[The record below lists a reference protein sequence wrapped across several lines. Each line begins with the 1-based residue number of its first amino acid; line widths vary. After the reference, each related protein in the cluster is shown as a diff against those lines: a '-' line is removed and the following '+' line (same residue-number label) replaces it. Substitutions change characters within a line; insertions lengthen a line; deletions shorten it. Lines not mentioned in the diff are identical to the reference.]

1 MTINRCKKVS
11 LLFYAY
17 FIKTQYL
24 LNNLPGILFSM
35 SQTLMLPSKS
45 PVAGLRSDNC
55 VAPNVIHLKGCLL
68 RSMVAVNKK
77 IQICYLTNS
86 NLIFKSQLFSQKYL
100 LNAYLIA
107 LAFLFHW
114 LYTHSIYHVLWY
126 GFQPLQIL
134 LSTVPNGSQIEL
146 GLRIFPWL
154 YKY

>member
-1 MTINRCKKVS
+1 
-11 LLFYAY
+11 
-17 FIKTQYL
+17 
-24 LNNLPGILFSM
+24 M

-86 NLIFKSQLFSQKYL
+86 NLIFKQEKSQLFSQKYL

-107 LAFLFHW
+107 LAFLFH
-114 LYTHSIYHVLWY
+114 
-126 GFQPLQIL
+126 
-134 LSTVPNGSQIEL
+134 
-146 GLRIFPWL
+146 
-154 YKY
+154 